1 MDAFDPIN
9 TALLFVITIVLGW
22 YLKDRFA
29 AIDKRFDRQDE
40 RMDEMAHELRAVKS
54 EVSGLRG
61 RVDELSREVVG
72 VRSDMVQ
79 VALAVGAGS
88 RPETA

>member
-1 MDAFDPIN
+1 MATFDPIN
-9 TALLFVITIVLGW
+9 AALLLVITIVLGW
-22 YLKDRFA
+22 YLKDRFGA
-29 AIDKRFDRQDE
+29 VDKRFDRQDD
-40 RMDEMAHELRAVKS
+40 RMDDIAEQLVAVKT

-72 VRSDMVQ
+72 IRADMVQ
-79 VALAVGAGS
+79 IALAVGART